1 MGPERFTYNR
11 ASLQAAFVKEM
22 EREGWLGVCCEPNSI
37 FIVCNQFPVIGPRIS
52 NQLLMADNNNTPV
65 QLIAIRYNDVR
76 DGTTSSAMVLE
87 QYRAAWEGKGM
98 LQENSLYIDSF
109 SPKQDRKRHARDV
122 GFTAW

>member
-22 EREGWLGVCCEPNSI
+22 EREGWLG
-37 FIVCNQFPVIGPRIS
+37 
-52 NQLLMADNNNTPV
+52 
-65 QLIAIRYNDVR
+65 LIAIRYNDVR